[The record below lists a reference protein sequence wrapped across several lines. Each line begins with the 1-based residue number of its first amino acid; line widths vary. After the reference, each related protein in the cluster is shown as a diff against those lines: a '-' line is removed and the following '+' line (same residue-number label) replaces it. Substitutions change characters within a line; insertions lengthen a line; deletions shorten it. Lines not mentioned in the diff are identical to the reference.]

1 MKYLKRINESK
12 TDYDFIYDCFA
23 ELIDNGVVEISDFC
37 PLKNYQKYVTINV
50 KVKSKPDD
58 RVLRR
63 NTKIENS
70 ELLNFINSTKYN
82 SNLLQEVEVALNRLS
97 VSYPEYKV
105 STEIFISSIN
115 IQIFATEEEKEDYP
129 F

>member
-12 TDYDFIYDCFA
+12 ADYDFIYDCFA
-23 ELIDNGVVEISDFC
+23 ELIDNGVVEISD
-37 PLKNYQKYVTINV
+37 YQKYVTINV

-63 NTKIENS
+63 TTKIKNS

-105 STEIFISSIN
+105 STEIFVSSIN
-115 IQIFATEEEKEDYP
+115 IQIFSTEEEKEDYP

>member
-105 STEIFISSIN
+105 STEIFVSSIN
-115 IQIFATEEEKEDYP
+115 IQIFATEEEKEQYP

>member
-23 ELIDNGVVEISDFC
+23 ELIDNGVVEISD
-37 PLKNYQKYVTINV
+37 YQKYVTINV

-63 NTKIENS
+63 TTKIGNS

-82 SNLLQEVEVALNRLS
+82 SNLLQEVKVALNRLS

-105 STEIFISSIN
+105 STEIFVSSIN

>member
-12 TDYDFIYDCFA
+12 ADYDFIYDCFA
-23 ELIDNGVVEISDFC
+23 ELIDNGVVEISD
-37 PLKNYQKYVTINV
+37 YQKYVTINV

-63 NTKIENS
+63 ATKIENS
-70 ELLNFINSTKYN
+70 ELLNFINYTKYN

-105 STEIFISSIN
+105 STEIFVSSIN

>member
-12 TDYDFIYDCFA
+12 ADYDFIYDCFA
-23 ELIDNGVVEISDFC
+23 ELIDNGVVEISD
-37 PLKNYQKYVTINV
+37 YQKYVTINV

-63 NTKIENS
+63 TTKIKNS

-105 STEIFISSIN
+105 STEIFVSSIN